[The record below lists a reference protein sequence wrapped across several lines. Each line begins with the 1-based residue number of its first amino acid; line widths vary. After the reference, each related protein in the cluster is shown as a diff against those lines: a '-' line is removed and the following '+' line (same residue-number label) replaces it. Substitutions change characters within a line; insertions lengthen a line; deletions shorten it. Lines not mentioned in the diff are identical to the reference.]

1 MQNAPYLHVWNY
13 NQNSDSYTISAG
25 KPNTIVLCVQ
35 DVISKILYGSL
46 SSFHWAPS
54 GLQVVLRRFST
65 ENDLV
70 RLLVTNKKNHE
81 LTTKKLCKIT
91 QNHRKNS
98 AEANIAIP
106 SCCHTCVPV
115 EPDPIDGPGITIHL
129 KKAIRNPWKRAS
141 IKYNSMGRFSQH

>member
-13 NQNSDSYTISAG
+13 NLNSDSYTISAG

-70 RLLVTNKKNHE
+70 RLLVTKK
-81 LTTKKLCKIT
+81 KKKRT
-91 QNHRKNS
+91 HNQKTMQNHPKAPKKQCRSKYRDS
-98 AEANIAIP
+98 ILL
-106 SCCHTCVPV
+106 SYMCTCRARS
-115 EPDPIDGPGITIHL
+115 DRRAGYTIHGL
-129 KKAIRNPWKRAS
+129 KFFFQSVKTGQYKV
-141 IKYNSMGRFSQH
+141 GRFHGFN